1 MHKGEKNIQLKE
13 PQPNCCI
20 SILLVFFFLFFLI
33 PKWKKNKIYFSLSDF
48 ILHTFKKFKLKFYH
62 STEGHTFSFLALL
75 YKACPVDYW

>member
-20 SILLVFFFLFFLI
+20 SILLVFFFFFFLI
-33 PKWKKNKIYFSLSDF
+33 PKWKKNKIYLSDF